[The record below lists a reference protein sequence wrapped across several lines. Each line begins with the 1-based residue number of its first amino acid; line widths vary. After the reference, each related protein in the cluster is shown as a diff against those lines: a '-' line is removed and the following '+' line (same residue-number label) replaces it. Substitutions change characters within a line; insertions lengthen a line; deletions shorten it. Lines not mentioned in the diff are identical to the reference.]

1 MSCDWLYFLLLASN
15 VAWVILCFLLDA
27 REWKKRALR
36 AEEQLSQNRKNHS
49 VMLGQ
54 LDEILQGLKR
64 VKLGTHPPQSK
75 PSQEGQTR
83 AKGA

>member
-27 REWKKRALR
+27 REWRKRALR

-54 LDEILQGLKR
+54 LDEILQGLKQ
-64 VKLGTHPPQSK
+64 VKLGTHSPQIAA
-75 PSQEGQTR
+75 SQERQTR

>member
-36 AEEQLSQNRKNHS
+36 AEEQLSQNRKHHS

-64 VKLGTHPPQSK
+64 VRLGAHSPQSE
-75 PSQEGQTR
+75 PSQKRQAR